1 MSRRPPLTESTV
13 LEAIQ
18 HLEMNGATITQRAL
32 VVHLGGSYTTMRVI
46 LDRLA
51 AAGKIRLP
59 PSQVLILTACLAR
72 RAEQV
77 DALVEWASTIER
89 IAADAGL
96 RLPAVSL
103 NLGSAVFGS
112 SSWPRPTRSATR
124 IDLPIVLLDS
134 EIDGFDHAQDHKAV
148 GSHLSALADVN
159 RCCERLC
166 PCEHS
171 TCPQVELT
179 SLLHDHDA
187 TQGSFPCG
195 GPTSRR
201 ERHGEG
207 QP

>member
-1 MSRRPPLTESTV
+1 MNRRPPLTDIAV

-18 HLEMNGATITQRAL
+18 HLEVNGATITQRAL

-51 AAGKIRLP
+51 AAGKIQLP

-77 DALVEWASTIER
+77 DALVEWANTIER
-89 IAADAGL
+89 IAAGAGL
-96 RLPAVSL
+96 RLPAIPL

-134 EIDGFDHAQDHKAV
+134 EIDGFDPSPDHKAV

-166 PCEHS
+166 TSEHS
-171 TCPQVELT
+171 TCSQVDLN
-179 SLLHDHDA
+179 SLPHDHDA
-187 TQGSFPCG
+187 ARGSSPCG
-195 GPTSRR
+195 GPSSRR